1 MRASLA
7 ETGAATLSN
16 PQAIARD
23 FATVRPFRRP
33 MQKIFQP
40 KRRGYKRVL
49 AIAALLVAAAVGAAA
64 WLEPALGATA
74 CPICYGFDRLKEDV
88 YVDNR
93 ATDEERESA
102 RAIVMAAAH
111 RIASFYGEQ
120 RSAPRL
126 FLCTTQ
132 ECYDGFRGGFGGNAR
147 GVAILDV
154 VLVLAPLG
162 FNDVVATHELSHV
175 EMHHRLGRLDTLRR
189 AIPQWF
195 DEGVA
200 AIASQDSRYPSDG
213 TVEECAGAMQG
224 VLPSQRGEWTH
235 DAGHDAL
242 YRKAALRVGCW
253 MHGRGGAAAVTGLI
267 DKVAA
272 GMPFDEAYR

>member
-1 MRASLA
+1 MTFL
-7 ETGAATLSN
+7 N
-16 PQAIARD
+16 PGLVALD

-33 MQKIFQP
+33 MSLSSPMQKIFQP
-40 KRRGYKRVL
+40 KHRARKRGL
-49 AIAALLVAAAVGAAA
+49 AVAALLMAAAVGAAA

-74 CPICYGFDRLKEDV
+74 CPACYGFDRIKDDV

-93 ATDEERESA
+93 ATEEQREQA
-102 RAIVMAAAH
+102 LVIAVTAEQRV
-111 RIASFYGEQ
+111 ASFYGAP
-120 RSAPRL
+120 RSTPRL

-132 ECYDGFRGGFGGNAR
+132 ECYDGFGGGSRGM
-147 GVAILDV
+147 AILDV

-162 FNDVVATHELSHV
+162 FNDVIASHELSHV
-175 EMHHRLGRLDTLRR
+175 ELHSRLGRLDTLRR

-200 AIASQDSRYPSDG
+200 AIVSQDPRYPSDG
-213 TVEECAGAMQG
+213 NDRECAEAMQG
-224 VLPSQRGEWTH
+224 VLPSQRAEWIH
-235 DAGHDAL
+235 DANHDAL
-242 YRKAALRVGCW
+242 YAKAARRVGCW
-253 MHGRGGAAAVTGLI
+253 MQTRGGAAAVTGLI

>member
-1 MRASLA
+1 L
-7 ETGAATLSN
+7 N
-16 PQAIARD
+16 PEAIALD
-23 FATVRPFRRP
+23 FAIVRPFRRP

-93 ATDEERESA
+93 ATDEQRESA

-132 ECYDGFRGGFGGNAR
+132 ECYDGFGGSAR

-162 FNDVVATHELSHV
+162 FNDVIATHELSHV

-200 AIASQDSRYPSDG
+200 AIVSQDPRYPSDG
-213 TVEECAGAMQG
+213 TDQECAEAMQG
-224 VLPSQRGEWTH
+224 VMPSQRGEWIH
-235 DAGHDAL
+235 DAGHAAL
-242 YRKAALRVGCW
+242 YAKAARRVGCW

>member
-1 MRASLA
+1 
-7 ETGAATLSN
+7 
-16 PQAIARD
+16 
-23 FATVRPFRRP
+23 

-40 KRRGYKRVL
+40 KRRGHKRVL
-49 AIAALLVAAAVGAAA
+49 AVAALLLCAVVGGAA

-74 CPICYGFDRLKEDV
+74 CPICYGFDRVKADV
-88 YVDNR
+88 YVDSR
-93 ATDEERESA
+93 ATDEQHEQA
-102 RAIVMAAAH
+102 RAIAATATH

-132 ECYDGFRGGFGGNAR
+132 ECYDGFGGGSRGM
-147 GVAILDV
+147 AILDV

-162 FNDVVATHELSHV
+162 FNGVIAAHELSHV
-175 EMHHRLGRLDTLRR
+175 ELHYRLGRLDTLRR

-200 AIASQDSRYPSDG
+200 AIVSQDPRYPSDG
-213 TVEECAGAMQG
+213 TDQECAEAMQG
-224 VLPSQRGEWTH
+224 VLPSQRGEWVH
-235 DAGHDAL
+235 DASHDAL
-242 YRKAALRVGCW
+242 YAKAARRVGCW
-253 MHGRGGAAAVTGLI
+253 MHTRGGAAAVTGLI

>member
-1 MRASLA
+1 
-7 ETGAATLSN
+7 
-16 PQAIARD
+16 
-23 FATVRPFRRP
+23 

-49 AIAALLVAAAVGAAA
+49 VVAVLLVCAAVGAAA

-88 YVDNR
+88 YIDSR
-93 ATDEERESA
+93 ATDEQRESA
-102 RAIVMAAAH
+102 RAIAATAAH

-132 ECYDGFRGGFGGNAR
+132 ECYDGFGGGAR
-147 GVAILDV
+147 GTAILDV

-162 FNDVVATHELSHV
+162 FNGVIATHELSHV
-175 EMHHRLGRLDTLRR
+175 ELHHRLGRFDALRR

-200 AIASQDSRYPSDG
+200 AIVSQDPRYSSDG
-213 TVEECAGAMQG
+213 SDQECAEAMQG
-224 VLPSQRGEWTH
+224 VMPSQRAEWIH
-235 DAGHDAL
+235 DANHEAL
-242 YRKAALRVGCW
+242 YAKAALRVGCW
-253 MHGRGGAAAVTGLI
+253 MQTRGGKAAITGLI
-267 DKVAA
+267 AKVAA